1 MNSSFVCISIFV
13 KSNIPKNCLI
23 NYLNEVSSK
32 SLRSYLRQ
40 ANIYDGIS
48 NKIKS
53 DLIEMVIYGCINEKL
68 RNKQIDDISNRQVS
82 MLMKEKDISI
92 KSLPG
97 YGNIGLKKKDLKPH
111 EENDKCSIKLKD

>member
-1 MNSSFVCISIFV
+1 MNSSFVCISILV

-23 NYLNEVSSK
+23 NYLNEVSIK

-53 DLIEMVIYGCINEKL
+53 YLIQMIICGCINEKL
-68 RNKQIDDISNRQVS
+68 KNKQIDDISNRKVR
-82 MLMKEKDISI
+82 MIMKEKDISI

-97 YGNIGLKKKDLKPH
+97 YGKIGLKKKDLKPY

>member
-1 MNSSFVCISIFV
+1 MNSSFVCISILV

-53 DLIEMVIYGCINEKL
+53 DLIEMII
-68 RNKQIDDISNRQVS
+68 
-82 MLMKEKDISI
+82 
-92 KSLPG
+92 
-97 YGNIGLKKKDLKPH
+97 
-111 EENDKCSIKLKD
+111 

>member
-1 MNSSFVCISIFV
+1 M
-13 KSNIPKNCLI
+13 I

-53 DLIEMVIYGCINEKL
+53 DLIEMIVYGCMNGKL
-68 RNKQIDDISNRQVS
+68 RSKQIDDISNRQVS
-82 MLMKEKDISI
+82 MIMKEKDVSI

-97 YGNIGLKKKDLKPH
+97 YGNIGLKKKDLKSY
-111 EENDKCSIKLKD
+111 EENDKRSIKLKD